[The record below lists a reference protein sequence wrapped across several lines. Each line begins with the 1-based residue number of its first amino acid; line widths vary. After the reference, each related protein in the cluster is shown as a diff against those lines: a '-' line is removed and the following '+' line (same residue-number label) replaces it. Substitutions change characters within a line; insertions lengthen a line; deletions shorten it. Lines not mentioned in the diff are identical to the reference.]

1 MATTEIL
8 LRNGNLPNM
17 SEFRIVNYPPI
28 ITPENI
34 VDKPTIVLATELAQ
48 VPYHL
53 GVLPGRNRPAYAR
66 FDLRGPSKTAQPPQ
80 KTTLILPTFKFEE
93 GSDPIEIARQVD
105 RGMLR
110 TSQYERI
117 IEMISDWDEQLKRGL
132 IPIYYF
138 DYESEGIQ
146 KREASPVTP
155 KYLDRLKHL
164 AATFYANELSAEPIT
179 KELAK
184 EVKARQVL
192 DEQVIIRN
200 AERIIFDH
208 RKKNPSDIEVKQ
220 TEIACQTNK
229 RLLNETNNDEQ
240 ITQSVDKTQTL
251 EQEKTPQDLPEE
263 APLSTEAVLTAIEEI
278 IKLDRPNQNSTR
290 YLEQLWKKPF

>member
-93 GSDPIEIARQVD
+93 GSVAVLPQLVAMEVTELRDLLRVPPLRPTLAKITENVSESAIQHHLVHCCLSD
-105 RGMLR
+105 RGR
-110 TSQYERI
+110 FTSRQLEAVDSAPENPTTLERLGSI
-117 IEMISDWDEQLKRGL
+117 GSTDDNIREEPAEVNIHAHDPL
-132 IPIYYF
+132 
-138 DYESEGIQ
+138 ES
-146 KREASPVTP
+146 
-155 KYLDRLKHL
+155 
-164 AATFYANELSAEPIT
+164 
-179 KELAK
+179 
-184 EVKARQVL
+184 
-192 DEQVIIRN
+192 IRN
-200 AERIIFDH
+200 HLRIPNAIHDH
-208 RKKNPSDIEVKQ
+208 F
-220 TEIACQTNK
+220 TN
-229 RLLNETNNDEQ
+229 RGPE
-240 ITQSVDKTQTL
+240 
-251 EQEKTPQDLPEE
+251 PEE
-263 APLSTEAVLTAIEEI
+263 TFKNVSFPVVAHDFLL
-278 IKLDRPNQNSTR
+278 
-290 YLEQLWKKPF
+290 